1 MARKQYHVVPAGN
14 MWQVKRNGEVLSSHY
29 TKPPAIDSGVK
40 FASANQPSELYIHRA
55 DGTIEDRRTYGD
67 DPYPPAG

>member
-1 MARKQYHVVPAGN
+1 MARRQFHVVPAGS
-14 MWQVKRNGEVLSSHY
+14 MWQVKSNGQVLTSHY
-29 TKPPAIDSGVK
+29 TKDPAAESGVK
-40 FASANQPSELYIHRA
+40 YAKANQPSELYIHRA